1 LKAFHLKEKL
11 ACESKTLFAF
21 SIIKIRTALNK
32 LKMTANGN
40 TTVSERGNMPSRKR
54 QPNIL
59 SKSEKWD
66 RLDMARDTEG

>member
-1 LKAFHLKEKL
+1 VNQT
-11 ACESKTLFAF
+11 TLFAF

-32 LKMTANGN
+32 LKMTANGS
-40 TTVSERGNMPSRKR
+40 TTISERGNMPSRKR

-59 SKSEKWD
+59 SKLEKWD